1 MDIIYYAVQIVL
13 FIFLAIILAAVHK
26 VNINRYSF
34 INKQYQ
40 EVMLKNK
47 EINSLYLELALQ
59 NKEKVKQAEKLVIIK
74 E

>member
-1 MDIIYYAVQIVL
+1 MDIIYYVVQIVL
-13 FIFLAIILAAVHK
+13 FIFLAIISAAVHK
-26 VNINRYSF
+26 VNINRYSC

-59 NKEKVKQAEKLVIIK
+59 NKEKVKQAEKLVIIN